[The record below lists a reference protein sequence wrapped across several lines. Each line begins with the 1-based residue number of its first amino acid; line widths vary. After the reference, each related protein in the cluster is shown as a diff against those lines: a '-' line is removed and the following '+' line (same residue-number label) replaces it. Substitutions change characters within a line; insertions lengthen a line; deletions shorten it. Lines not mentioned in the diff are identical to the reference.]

1 MDSNDIGWWGIAGT
15 GVLVLATVALTAWRH
30 LGLGRE
36 ILWASVRMAVQ
47 LGLVGLALHLVLD
60 EDDPIALSFLWVA
73 AMIGFAAWTVQ
84 RRAPGVPGALRIAAL
99 AFTCAALATLGVL
112 FGLRIFDLSGRTLVP
127 LAGMMIGNSLSTTVL
142 AAKRLVAEADEHR
155 DLIEAR
161 LALGQPPTKA
171 FAPHLRATLRTALI
185 PQIETTKAVGIV
197 FLPGAMVGLVL
208 AGADPMAAVRVQA
221 AVMYLVL
228 VAVAI
233 TTTVTAIGVS
243 RLLFTP
249 DKRLASPPATV

>member
-15 GVLVLATVALTAWRH
+15 GILVLATVALSAWRH
-30 LGLGRE
+30 LGLARD
-36 ILWASVRMAVQ
+36 ILWASGRMAVQ

-60 EDDPIALSFLWVA
+60 DDDPIALSFLWVA

-84 RRAPGVPGALRIAAL
+84 RRAPGVPGALRIAAV
-99 AFTCAALATLGVL
+99 AFTCAGVATLGVL

-127 LAGMMIGNSLSTTVL
+127 LAGMMIGNSLSATVL
-142 AAKRLVAEADEHR
+142 AAKRLMAEVDEHS

-161 LALGQPPTKA
+161 LALGQPATKA
-171 FAPHLRATLRTALI
+171 FAPHLRSTLRTALI

-249 DKRLASPPATV
+249 DQRLVTPPATV

>member
-15 GVLVLATVALTAWRH
+15 GVLVLATVAVSAWRH

-36 ILWASVRMAVQ
+36 ILWACGRMAAQ
-47 LGLVGLALHLVLD
+47 LGAVGLALHLVLD
-60 EDDPIALSFLWVA
+60 DDDPIVLSFLWVA
-73 AMIGFAAWTVQ
+73 GMIGFAAWTVQ

-99 AFTCAALATLGVL
+99 AFGCAALATLGVL

-127 LAGMMIGNSLSTTVL
+127 LAGMMIGNSLSATVL
-142 AAKRLVAEADEHR
+142 AAKRLVTEADEHR

-161 LALGQPPTKA
+161 LALGQPAARA

-243 RLLFTP
+243 RRLFTA
-249 DKRLASPPATV
+249 DQRLAVPPARV

>member
-1 MDSNDIGWWGIAGT
+1 
-15 GVLVLATVALTAWRH
+15 VLATVALPAWRH
-30 LGLGRE
+30 LGLARE
-36 ILWASVRMAVQ
+36 ILWASGRMAVQ
-47 LGLVGLALHLVLD
+47 LALVGLALHLVLD
-60 EDDPIALSFLWVA
+60 DDDPIALSFVWVA
-73 AMIGFAAWTVQ
+73 AMVGFAAWTVQ
-84 RRAPGVPGALRIAAL
+84 RRAPGVPGALRIAAV
-99 AFTCAALATLGVL
+99 AFSCAAVATLGVL

-127 LAGMMIGNSLSTTVL
+127 LAGMMVGNSLSATVL

-161 LALGQPPTKA
+161 LALGQPATQA

-243 RLLFTP
+243 RLLFTA
-249 DKRLASPPATV
+249 DQRLATSPATV

>member
-1 MDSNDIGWWGIAGT
+1 MDTNDIGWWGIAGT
-15 GVLVLATVALTAWRH
+15 GILVLGTVGLSAWRH

-36 ILWASVRMAVQ
+36 ILWACARMAVQ

-60 EDDPIALSFLWVA
+60 EDDPIALSFVWVIG
-73 AMIGFAAWTVQ
+73 MILFAAWTVQ
-84 RRAPGVPGALRIAAL
+84 RRAPNVPGAMRVAAF
-99 AFTCAALATLGVL
+99 AFATAGVATLGVL

-127 LAGMMIGNSLSTTVL
+127 LAGMMIGNSLSATVL
-142 AAKRLVAEADEHR
+142 AAKRLMAEVDEHS

-161 LALGQPPTKA
+161 LALGQPATKA
-171 FAPHLRATLRTALI
+171 FAPHLRTTLRTALI

-243 RLLFTP
+243 RLLFTT
-249 DKRLASPPATV
+249 DHRLARPPTTV